1 MTFSALDDCRLIIS
15 CWSCNSITAAYLCQQ
30 LISSILQVI
39 QFARSLVSFIQVL
52 QHDDLH
58 LLHLLLPLLQA
69 TLPILLPNNTAPS
82 KRPKC
87 MEQLRFLFVTA

>member
-1 MTFSALDDCRLIIS
+1 MTFPAPDVCRLIS
-15 CWSCNSITAAYLCQQ
+15 PWWSCSSITAAYLCQQ

-39 QFARSLVSFIQVL
+39 QFARSLVCFIQVL

-69 TLPILLPNNTAPS
+69 TLPILLSNNTAPS
-82 KRPKC
+82 KRPKR
-87 MEQLRFLFVTA
+87 MEELRFLIVTA